1 MAEEFEG
8 QSSNTVANIRAR
20 EDLNN
25 TINEIGG
32 IAPEI
37 NNIAKKINDN
47 LENQINLDDMQEY
60 NENTRKA
67 LNKRFTTIENKIKE
81 QDKKLDKILSLLGDK
96 K

>member
-8 QSSNTVANIRAR
+8 QSHSAVANMRAR

-25 TINEIGG
+25 TITEIEG

-37 NNIAKKINDN
+37 SNIAQKIDIN
-47 LENQINLDDMQEY
+47 LEKQVNLDEIHEY
-60 NENTRKA
+60 NQNSRKA
-67 LNKRFTTIENKIKE
+67 FNKRFTTIENKIKE
-81 QDKKLDKILSLLGDK
+81 QDEKLDRILSLLEDK

>member
-25 TINEIGG
+25 TISEIGG

-37 NNIAKKINDN
+37 TNIAQKIDDN
-47 LENQINLDDMQEY
+47 LDKQINLDEIHEFNQ
-60 NENTRKA
+60 NSRKSF
-67 LNKRFTTIENKIKE
+67 NKRFTAIENKIKE
-81 QDKKLDKILSLLGDK
+81 QDEKLDKILELLEDK
-96 K
+96 

>member
-8 QSSNTVANIRAR
+8 QSHSAVANIRAR

-25 TINEIGG
+25 TLVEIEG

-37 NNIAKKINDN
+37 SNISQKID
-47 LENQINLDDMQEY
+47 INLDNQVDLDEIHEFNQ
-60 NENTRKA
+60 NSRKTF
-67 LNKRFTTIENKIKE
+67 NKRFTTIENKIKE
-81 QDKKLDKILSLLGDK
+81 QDEKLDKILALLEDK

>member
-8 QSSNTVANIRAR
+8 QSSNAVANIRAR

-37 NNIAKKINDN
+37 SNIAQKIDDN
-47 LENQINLDDMQEY
+47 LDNQVNLDEIHEFNQ
-60 NENTRKA
+60 NSRKTF
-67 LNKRFTTIENKIKE
+67 NKRFTTIENKIKE
-81 QDKKLDKILSLLGDK
+81 QDEKLDKILSLLGDK

>member
-8 QSSNTVANIRAR
+8 QSHSAVANIRAR

-25 TINEIGG
+25 TITEIEG

-37 NNIAKKINDN
+37 SNISQKIDIN
-47 LENQINLDDMQEY
+47 LEKQVNLNEIHEY
-60 NENTRKA
+60 NQNSRKTF
-67 LNKRFTTIENKIKE
+67 NKRFTTIENKIKE
-81 QDKKLDKILSLLGDK
+81 QDAKLDKILSLLEDK

>member
-8 QSSNTVANIRAR
+8 QSHSAVANIRAR

-25 TINEIGG
+25 TLTEIEG

-37 NNIAKKINDN
+37 SNISQKIDNN
-47 LENQINLDDMQEY
+47 LESQINLDDMQEY

>member
-8 QSSNTVANIRAR
+8 QSHSAVANIRAR

-25 TINEIGG
+25 TLTEIEG

-37 NNIAKKINDN
+37 SNISQKIDDN
-47 LENQINLDDMQEY
+47 LDNQVNLDEIHAY
-60 NENTRKA
+60 NQNSRKTF
-67 LNKRFTTIENKIKE
+67 NKRFTTIENKIKE
-81 QDKKLDKILSLLGDK
+81 QDAKLDKILALLGDK

>member
-8 QSSNTVANIRAR
+8 QSYNAVANIRAR

-25 TINEIGG
+25 TLLEIGG

-37 NNIAKKINDN
+37 SIISQKIDNN
-47 LENQINLDDMQEY
+47 LENQINLDDMQTY
-60 NENTRKA
+60 NENTRKT

-81 QDKKLDKILSLLGDK
+81 QDEKLDKILSLLGDK